1 MVGGEGRCEGIS
13 ANPYD
18 GYDVTLTNATL
29 SGNFYKHAW
38 IHVVTLFYSCHTEI
52 QEGFWVTNEEISI
65 SDHSCVISLRSGEVW
80 IHIVKEK
87 DM

>member
-18 GYDVTLTNATL
+18 GYDVTLMNATL

-52 QEGFWVTNEEISI
+52 QEDSGSLIKKSAL
-65 SDHSCVISLRSGEVW
+65 VITPV
-80 IHIVKEK
+80 
-87 DM
+87 